1 MIEVIAMN
9 RFFACLFCLLLA
21 MLFVPAAPAGEQPA
35 DLQTGI
41 SSVPPAQNTPL
52 VIIYTLTTCPHCS
65 AAKEYF
71 TRNNIPFVNREVDT
85 DSQHMNELMKIYD
98 TMKVPDQKRGVP
110 LILIGDSIRLQGF
123 SQEKVQEA
131 MKKFLQR

>member
-1 MIEVIAMN
+1 MN

-21 MLFVPAAPAGEQPA
+21 MPFVSAAPAGEQPA
-35 DLQTGI
+35 DFQTSIGK
-41 SSVPPAQNTPL
+41 VPPAQNTPL
-52 VIIYTLTTCPHCS
+52 VIIYTLSDCPHCR

-71 TRNNIPFVNREVDT
+71 TGNNIPFVTREVDT
-85 DSQHMNELMKIYD
+85 DSQHMNELMQIYD

-110 LILIGDSIRLQGF
+110 LILIGDSIKLQGF
-123 SQEKVQEA
+123 NQEKVQEA